1 MGVFRGS
8 VFRVQ
13 ERKAVLD
20 AYHLTAEQYS
30 PNQLAYDLR
39 NHILRILNTE
49 PWTLKT
55 PIDCNTQS
63 KLFDPFSQTISM

>member
-30 PNQLAYDLR
+30 RNQLACDLR
-39 NHILRILNTE
+39 NRMLRLLNTGRRAGALTPRAE
-49 PWTLKT
+49 PL
-55 PIDCNTQS
+55 NTQNAY
-63 KLFDPFSQTISM
+63 

>member
-20 AYHLTAEQYS
+20 ACHLTAEQYS
-30 PNQLAYDLR
+30 RNQLACDLR
-39 NHILRILNTE
+39 NRMLRLLNTE
-49 PWTLKT
+49 PL
-55 PIDCNTQS
+55 NTQNAY
-63 KLFDPFSQTISM
+63 